1 MRSVRALDPA
11 VAPWGAAVLAAAW
24 AAAFLVGDQPRALV
38 AVPLVLVG
46 VGLVGRR
53 PLAAATLVTA
63 AAVASAVL
71 GAGYGNVDLVPAAA
85 LTLFAAGRYVA
96 ALWPGA
102 LVTAVFA
109 VASAARGEL
118 AVGSLAATGVVFG
131 SAWVFGRVVR
141 HRAVAARAA
150 AREAAVLAA
159 ADPRA
164 WSEQQ
169 ALEERR
175 RMAGRALHTL
185 RTAVLDM
192 QAAARAGA
200 ISLSSD
206 AVGRIRQR
214 GIVAIDELRELI
226 GLLHDPLPTP
236 AAAEVPRRSVW
247 RGDLGVALVAVAG
260 TLCLLAVDP
269 GWLGGGL
276 VLAYL
281 GTAASLAVRR
291 TRPAVGCLVAAVAL
305 LPVIVD
311 PPDVPDSLLPLVPA
325 YLVLTWAV
333 VEHGR
338 RHEGWGLVVLVVA
351 AGGAASRHGATGMG
365 FIACVFAF
373 ASLVAVAWGERDRIL
388 QQAQERST
396 AIRCQLTM
404 ASAAAVSAERL
415 RLARDLHDV
424 TSHAVGVMVL
434 QAGAAEAMRLTDAPQ
449 AREALLTVEAAG
461 EQALEDIA
469 ALFAA
474 LEDGPAPSPDALRAG
489 IARLIGGL
497 RGAGMEIAA
506 DIDALPDSA
515 AAGTVVYRVV
525 QEGLTNAAR
534 HAPGAPV
541 RVEARREGRGYV
553 VRVSDAGGD
562 GPSPISAGGGFGL
575 PGLRER
581 VEACA
586 GTLRAGPDGRGGFV
600 LEARWPAFNG
610 ADAPS
615 R

>member
-1 MRSVRALDPA
+1 
-11 VAPWGAAVLAAAW
+11 
-24 AAAFLVGDQPRALV
+24 
-38 AVPLVLVG
+38 
-46 VGLVGRR
+46 
-53 PLAAATLVTA
+53 
-63 AAVASAVL
+63 
-71 GAGYGNVDLVPAAA
+71 
-85 LTLFAAGRYVA
+85 
-96 ALWPGA
+96 
-102 LVTAVFA
+102 
-109 VASAARGEL
+109 
-118 AVGSLAATGVVFG
+118 
-131 SAWVFGRVVR
+131 
-141 HRAVAARAA
+141 
-150 AREAAVLAA
+150 
-159 ADPRA
+159 
-164 WSEQQ
+164 
-169 ALEERR
+169 
-175 RMAGRALHTL
+175 
-185 RTAVLDM
+185 
-192 QAAARAGA
+192 
-200 ISLSSD
+200 
-206 AVGRIRQR
+206 
-214 GIVAIDELRELI
+214 
-226 GLLHDPLPTP
+226 
-236 AAAEVPRRSVW
+236 
-247 RGDLGVALVAVAG
+247 
-260 TLCLLAVDP
+260 
-269 GWLGGGL
+269 
-276 VLAYL
+276 
-281 GTAASLAVRR
+281 
-291 TRPAVGCLVAAVAL
+291 
-305 LPVIVD
+305 
-311 PPDVPDSLLPLVPA
+311 
-325 YLVLTWAV
+325 
-333 VEHGR
+333 
-338 RHEGWGLVVLVVA
+338 
-351 AGGAASRHGATGMG
+351 
-365 FIACVFAF
+365 F

-434 QAGAAEAMRLTDAPQ
+434 QAGAAEAMRLPDAPQ
-449 AREALLTVEAAG
+449 AREALL
-461 EQALEDIA
+461 
-469 ALFAA
+469 AA